1 MRRALLPLIAAWLG
15 AAAPA
20 LAAERVAPSSGP
32 ERIAF
37 GVILVG
43 TIIFFGWVAW
53 LALRR

>member
-1 MRRALLPLIAAWLG
+1 MNRAIFALVAALLFLAV
-15 AAAPA
+15 PA
-20 LAAERVAPSSGP
+20 LAAEQTAPASIP

-43 TIIFFGWVAW
+43 TLLFFGWVAW